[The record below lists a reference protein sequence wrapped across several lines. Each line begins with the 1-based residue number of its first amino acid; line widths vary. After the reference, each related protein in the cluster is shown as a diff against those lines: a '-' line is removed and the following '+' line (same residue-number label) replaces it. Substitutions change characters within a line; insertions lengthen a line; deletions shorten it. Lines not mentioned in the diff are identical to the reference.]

1 MLDRWD
7 VLFVMQHYWPPLRL
21 LGWTEVLYT
30 RSILRSPMRTGA
42 GLPRSYAFQA
52 NDRQPGTLTRFT
64 KVGITSGH
72 SPAQSPNR

>member
-7 VLFVMQHYWPPLRL
+7 VLFVMQHYWPPTRF

-42 GLPRSYAFQA
+42 GLPRPYAL
-52 NDRQPGTLTRFT
+52 PGE
-64 KVGITSGH
+64 
-72 SPAQSPNR
+72 

>member
-7 VLFVMQHYWPPLRL
+7 VLFVMQHYWPPTRL

-42 GLPRSYAFQA
+42 GLPRSYAL
-52 NDRQPGTLTRFT
+52 PGE
-64 KVGITSGH
+64 
-72 SPAQSPNR
+72 